1 MSSIVTYSLVAHVI
15 LSVVGLI
22 ASYAIVMFLLQRTL
36 NLNHLK
42 VATITGFISYFLSS
56 LTGLYIFST
65 HYLPVLQEAIRAGS
79 YPWAEVFV
87 WIKGGLLTLV
97 TLAMLFMVFK
107 IVRKQDELTAGSPR
121 HKFLI
126 QFGSY
131 TLAASILMVL
141 AGVIV
146 AGAGK

>member
-1 MSSIVTYSLVAHVI
+1 MSSVVGYGLIMHVL

-42 VATITGFISYFLSS
+42 VASIIGFISYFLSS
-56 LTGLYIFST
+56 LTGLYFFSA
-65 HYLPVLQEAIRAGS
+65 HYLPVLQEAMRGGS
-79 YPWAEVFV
+79 YAWAEAFV
-87 WIKGGLLTLV
+87 LVKGGLLTLV
-97 TLAMLFMVFK
+97 TLTMLFMVFK